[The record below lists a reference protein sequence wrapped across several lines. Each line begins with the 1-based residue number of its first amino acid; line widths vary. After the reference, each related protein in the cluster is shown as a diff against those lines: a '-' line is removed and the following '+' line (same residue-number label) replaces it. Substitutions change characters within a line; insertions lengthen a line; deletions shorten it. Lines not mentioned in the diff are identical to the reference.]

1 LKTDHVPPWEDN
13 MLKITGE
20 GRKAALDLRLVRP
33 GAPDHADSKV
43 NTAVREIFSVWQE
56 TRAKKLSQM
65 VFCDLSTPKV
75 EGQGFSVYQ
84 DVKAKLVRLGVPS
97 EEIAFIQD
105 YDSDASKLALFRDVR
120 AGKVRV
126 LMGSTQKMGAGTN
139 AQTLLVAEHHL
150 DAPWRPADIE
160 QREGRILRQGNTN
173 SVVKILR
180 YVTEG
185 SFDAYM
191 WQTLETKA
199 KFISQ
204 IMTGESTARRIEDL
218 DTPAL
223 TYAEVKAIA
232 SGNPL
237 VIEKAKVDAEVMRLS
252 RLRAEHNESQY
263 TARARLR
270 MTEQDAV
277 RFERWTGQIKQD
289 MATRRDTHGE
299 RFQMTVNGEVFTD
312 RPKAGA
318 ALIYAVEDHKRDHLL
333 GRPSTAVLGE
343 LAGFKIEFR
352 STNSEKLTLRGA
364 MEYSA
369 NVTPSPVGIV
379 ASLEHAVRTIEEDLA
394 RCTQS
399 LERAKKE
406 RVEFGV
412 LAEKVFEHEERYRQL
427 ALRQSELVKALDITK
442 NQASERLAT
451 ESQETETSEKEEP
464 AENEASEERPT
475 PAKRPRETA
484 AQTPPVAEA
493 VVGRQKVTAPKA
505 KPPEL
510 QTPGE
515 VLGPNGHRVDPSAA
529 NWDGEG
535 FFRVKMKG
543 KPTSK
548 QVVGEWEDYHG
559 IPQKARDEF
568 AFGLSNDGVPLV
580 FHRLRT
586 IDGALRFNW
595 SPVGEHGGGGMGL
608 SASHR
613 GKGIGREFV
622 RWMMEHGHWSATALG
637 YSPAGKATVLSAHR
651 AIVAQAMAENRPVSA
666 AAVDAYKLAV
676 PKGYLREG
684 EAYRFVRVKGLDAG
698 PKPANDV
705 TAPVRRVKLRVA

>member
-1 LKTDHVPPWEDN
+1 
-13 MLKITGE
+13 
-20 GRKAALDLRLVRP
+20 
-33 GAPDHADSKV
+33 
-43 NTAVREIFSVWQE
+43 
-56 TRAKKLSQM
+56 
-65 VFCDLSTPKV
+65 
-75 EGQGFSVYQ
+75 
-84 DVKAKLVRLGVPS
+84 
-97 EEIAFIQD
+97 
-105 YDSDASKLALFRDVR
+105 
-120 AGKVRV
+120 
-126 LMGSTQKMGAGTN
+126 
-139 AQTLLVAEHHL
+139 
-150 DAPWRPADIE
+150 
-160 QREGRILRQGNTN
+160 
-173 SVVKILR
+173 
-180 YVTEG
+180 
-185 SFDAYM
+185 
-191 WQTLETKA
+191 
-199 KFISQ
+199 
-204 IMTGESTARRIEDL
+204 
-218 DTPAL
+218 
-223 TYAEVKAIA
+223 
-232 SGNPL
+232 
-237 VIEKAKVDAEVMRLS
+237 
-252 RLRAEHNESQY
+252 
-263 TARARLR
+263 
-270 MTEQDAV
+270 
-277 RFERWTGQIKQD
+277 
-289 MATRRDTHGE
+289 
-299 RFQMTVNGEVFTD
+299 VFTD

-333 GRPSTAVLGE
+333 GRPSTVVLGE

-364 MEYSA
+364 MEYPS

-394 RCTQS
+394 RCGQS

-406 RVEFGV
+406 QMEFAA
-412 LAEKVFEHEERYRQL
+412 LTEKVFEHEERYREL
-427 ALRQSELVKALDITK
+427 AVRQSELVKALDITK

-475 PAKRPRETA
+475 PAKRSRETA
-484 AQTPPVAEA
+484 AQTPPIAEA
-493 VVGRQKVTAPKA
+493 VVGRQKVTAPKT

-510 QTPGE
+510 KTPAE
-515 VLGPNGHRVDPSAA
+515 MLGPNGHRVDASAA

-548 QVVGEWEDYHG
+548 QVVGEWKDYHS

-568 AFGLSNDGVPLV
+568 AFGLSTDGVPLV

-595 SPVGEHGGGGMGL
+595 SPVGEHGRGGMGL

-622 RWMMEHGHWSATALG
+622 RWMMEHGHWTATALG

-666 AAVDAYKLAV
+666 AAADAYQLSP

-684 EAYRFVRVKGLDAG
+684 EAYRFVRVKGLDAD
-698 PKPANDV
+698 PKPAHDES
-705 TAPVRRVKLRVA
+705 APARRVKLRVA

>member
-1 LKTDHVPPWEDN
+1 
-13 MLKITGE
+13 
-20 GRKAALDLRLVRP
+20 
-33 GAPDHADSKV
+33 
-43 NTAVREIFSVWQE
+43 
-56 TRAKKLSQM
+56 
-65 VFCDLSTPKV
+65 
-75 EGQGFSVYQ
+75 
-84 DVKAKLVRLGVPS
+84 
-97 EEIAFIQD
+97 
-105 YDSDASKLALFRDVR
+105 
-120 AGKVRV
+120 
-126 LMGSTQKMGAGTN
+126 
-139 AQTLLVAEHHL
+139 
-150 DAPWRPADIE
+150 
-160 QREGRILRQGNTN
+160 
-173 SVVKILR
+173 
-180 YVTEG
+180 
-185 SFDAYM
+185 
-191 WQTLETKA
+191 
-199 KFISQ
+199 
-204 IMTGESTARRIEDL
+204 
-218 DTPAL
+218 
-223 TYAEVKAIA
+223 
-232 SGNPL
+232 
-237 VIEKAKVDAEVMRLS
+237 MRLS

-270 MTEQDAV
+270 MTEQDAM

-484 AQTPPVAEA
+484 AQTPTIAEA
-493 VVGRQKVTAPKA
+493 VVGRQKVTAPKP

-548 QVVGEWEDYHG
+548 QVVGEWKDYHG

-622 RWMMEHGHWSATALG
+622 RWMMEHGHWTATTLG

-684 EAYRFVRVKGLDAG
+684 EAYRFVRVKGLDTG
-698 PKPANDV
+698 PKPADDV